1 MKISPLALLLVWLP
15 SASLSAASPAPVGQ
29 WDFND
34 TQNLLKATAGKDL
47 KLQGQHLSVPG
58 IEAGDKAA
66 RIGVGS
72 YYICEHGVAP
82 VSPARLANRFS
93 LLFDIRISSLSLWYC
108 LFQTDTG
115 NTTDGDLFIRPSNGN
130 IGVGTTGYST
140 AAARVGS
147 WQRIVVTVDN
157 ASGIFRIYQDG
168 TLILNGNGQAV
179 DGRFGLAPTLLL
191 FADEDGE
198 DGSLDV
204 TRVAAY
210 NTCLTQAEVAE
221 LGGVTGGGGGTTN
234 AAPTLLTSQAGP
246 PNAAVGTSVTYS
258 FTAIDPESA
267 KVQVQVDWGDG
278 TALSAWSALAPSG
291 TSIPM
296 THIYDEPGTWFVR
309 ALPRDE
315 LGGLGSWTQIQSVTV
330 TGLAH
335 VEFRTLP
342 YLQDL
347 RQDGLTI
354 MWELDKSVD
363 ATIDVGLDTTYG
375 KTVTATREASG
386 GGTYVYR
393 SVLGGLAPGTRYV
406 YRCRAGTQEQ
416 TGSFVTAPATEQD
429 FAFSVW
435 GDSQGSNHSA
445 YTADP
450 LEPTKSMMRHMAATG
465 INIGV
470 TVGDLAESGY
480 SYSDVRQYY
489 LDRVAAFLG
498 RTVPWFVAWG
508 NHDGSSDS
516 LIRLFA
522 DQPSKNRPGFSP
534 GYGSYSF
541 DYAGCHFICLDNSS
555 RGEDI
560 LNWLEQDLQSDAN
573 RNARFTFVFIHVPPY
588 CELWIDG
595 DGFNRDALVPLMEA
609 YGVDICFS
617 GHTHEYSRGYLNGV
631 YYCITGG
638 GSWLDFPEVLVA
650 DWPHMTVGGQH
661 AIPGI
666 TKPGPERGGG
676 LINEYVR
683 IDVRSNSFTAS
694 MIGFRPD
701 GTEVGVLDQFSKTV
715 GPNSNPPSAPAISGP
730 AAFNVFSQ
738 STLVL
743 TSSAFSDPDGGT
755 HMQSTWR
762 LCRTTNV
769 QDSAG
774 VVLQGV
780 TDATTLSW
788 SIPST
793 NLGPGRTLYATVR
806 HVSTDGQS
814 SAFATPIAIRLTP
827 EPIYVEDFES
837 TPEFGLPAG
846 WVATH
851 RTATND
857 DLMLPDDPQSNLYLT
872 WTVVTRD
879 RLANAF
885 GANRVNVPDALS
897 GKSIYAESD
906 QRTGVQLQYLTTP
919 DFNLSGVSNVV
930 LMFRNNY
937 MQNQDSMGALE
948 CSTNGGASWGPVVY
962 FLDTPDVILNTN
974 GVGVDGYR
982 TFTRVD
988 DSGVP
993 TADGRNASGGTY
1005 GEHILSR
1012 PFDAL
1017 GAFVSARANDSLT
1030 DSKRWEQFRL
1040 GVADNQAR
1048 VRFRFALVGTASWF
1062 WGVDDF
1068 SLYGQRAAEP
1078 PLRFT
1083 RISRS
1088 AGGLDLEW
1096 TGPDGPYVLQV
1107 RSDLGSGS
1115 WQDLGAQLPAT
1126 QRTVHVDTSTA
1137 PAGFLRLKW
1146 VR

>member
-1 MKISPLALLLVWLP
+1 MKFSTLAALLLWLP
-15 SASLSAASPAPVGQ
+15 TASLSAATPAPVGQ

-34 TQNLLKATAGKDL
+34 TQNLLKASAGKEL

-58 IEAGDKAA
+58 FDAGDRAA

-72 YYICEHGVAP
+72 FYICEHGVAP
-82 VSPARLANRFS
+82 VSPARLANRYS
-93 LLFDIRISSLSLWYC
+93 LLFDIRISSLSPWYC
-108 LFQTDTG
+108 FFQTDTG
-115 NTTDGDLFIRPSNGN
+115 NTSDGDLFIRPGNGN

-157 ASGIFRIYQDG
+157 AAGIFRIYQDG
-168 TLILNGNGQAV
+168 TLILNGNGQPV
-179 DGRFGLAPTLLL
+179 DGRFGLAPTVLL

-198 DGSLDV
+198 DGLLDV

-210 NTCLTQAEVAE
+210 NTCLTQTEVAE
-221 LGGVTGGGGGTTN
+221 LGGVT
-234 AAPTLLTSQAGP
+234 A
-246 PNAAVGTSVTYS
+246 
-258 FTAIDPESA
+258 
-267 KVQVQVDWGDG
+267 
-278 TALSAWSALAPSG
+278 TAL
-291 TSIPM
+291 
-296 THIYDEPGTWFVR
+296 
-309 ALPRDE
+309 
-315 LGGLGSWTQIQSVTV
+315 
-330 TGLAH
+330 

-347 RQDGLTI
+347 RQDGLTV

-363 ATIDVGLDTTYG
+363 AVIDVGVDGTYG
-375 KTVTATREASG
+375 KTVSATREASG

-393 SVLGGLAPGTRYV
+393 SVLTGLAPGTRYV
-406 YRCRAGTQEQ
+406 YRSRAGNQEQ

-435 GDSQGSNHSA
+435 GDSQGANHGA
-445 YTADP
+445 NPADP
-450 LEPTKSMMRHMAATG
+450 LEPTKSMMRHMAANG

-498 RTVPWFVAWG
+498 RTVPWFAAWG

-516 LIRLFA
+516 LIRRFA
-522 DQPSKNRPGFSP
+522 DHPSKNRPGFAP

-541 DYAGCHFICLDNSS
+541 DYAGCHFVCLDNST

-609 YGVDICFS
+609 YGVDACFS

-638 GSWLDFPEVLVA
+638 GSWLDFPEILVA

-666 TKPGPERGGG
+666 NKPGPERGGG

-715 GPNSNPPSAPAISGP
+715 GPNSKPPSTPAIRGP
-730 AAFNVFSQ
+730 AEFNVFGQ
-738 STLVL
+738 GTLVL
-743 TSSAFSDPDGGT
+743 SSTAFSDPDGGT

-814 SAFATPIAIRLTP
+814 SGFATPIAIRLTP

-837 TPEFGLPAG
+837 TPEFGLPPG
-846 WVATH
+846 WAATH
-851 RTATND
+851 HTATNND
-857 DLMLPDDPQSNLYLT
+857 MTLPDDPQSNLYLT

-948 CSTNGGASWGPVVY
+948 CSTNGGVSWGPVVY
-962 FLDTPDVILNTN
+962 FLDTPDVILNSN

-1068 SLYGQRAAEP
+1068 SLYGQRAADP
-1078 PLRFT
+1078 PLQFT
-1083 RISRS
+1083 RIARS
-1088 AGGLDLEW
+1088 ADGLDLEW
-1096 TGPDGPYVLQV
+1096 TGPDGPYLLQV
-1107 RSDLGSGS
+1107 RTDLGSGS

-1126 QRTVHVDTSTA
+1126 QRTVHINTSA
-1137 PAGFLRLKW
+1137 AAAGFLRLKLL
-1146 VR
+1146 R